1 MTSPRRSLRA
11 MGDDFS
17 ASFITRH
24 GCDSMP
30 VKMHF
35 LSLRS
40 LPARRLLR
48 GMAGRSASFIT
59 RHGQE
64 VAGWSWQT
72 LAAGYWCGWLAGWLT
87 GWLAG
92 GRWLTGE
99 SDCVSRV
106 GKGFTAFI

>member
-1 MTSPRRSLRA
+1 MTSARRLLRA
-11 MGDDFS
+11 MGDDSS

-30 VKMHF
+30 VKIHF

-64 VAGWSWQT
+64 VSRWLELADSGSWLLVWLAGR
-72 LAAGYWCGWLAGWLT
+72 LADWLAGW
-87 GWLAG
+87 WALAD
-92 GRWLTGE
+92 W
-99 SDCVSRV
+99 
-106 GKGFTAFI
+106 